1 MPFSLSRLRP
11 AAVVLLAVA
20 FAACSDDD
28 GNNPPATPPA
38 PTGLAAVRSTDGLSI
53 EVTWTAVTGA
63 TSYVLQRAVGSP
75 AGTFEE
81 VANDLTS
88 PQYTDTDITADQAY
102 SYQVAATNAEG
113 TGLFSSTVIVEPG
126 TAGEA
131 VDTLTGSITSS
142 ITLSA
147 DTLYVLSGYVKVA
160 SGATLTI
167 EPGTTIVGDTAV
179 VGELTLDSA
188 RGPDRR
194 AGHRGGSHRL
204 HLGQARRAPARR
216 ATGAG

>member
-11 AAVVLLAVA
+11 AAVVRLAVA

-102 SYQVAATNAEG
+102 SYQVAATNGKG
-113 TGLFSSTVIVEPG
+113 TGSFSSAVIVGP
-126 TAGEA
+126 
-131 VDTLTGSITSS
+131 
-142 ITLSA
+142 SA
-147 DTLYVLSGYVKVA
+147 
-160 SGATLTI
+160 
-167 EPGTTIVGDTAV
+167 
-179 VGELTLDSA
+179 
-188 RGPDRR
+188 
-194 AGHRGGSHRL
+194 
-204 HLGQARRAPARR
+204 QARRWRRSAATSPAISPCMLTRSTPSA
-216 ATGAG
+216 AT